1 MFADDTSLSCNG
13 SSSNEIDNK
22 LNDDLKVV
30 HIWLTANKLTLNQ
43 KKTEYMIIG
52 SRQRIDSVSGNTNI
66 TIGGEQIT
74 RVQTKSVLGII
85 VDEQL
90 KWHAHN
96 DKQCKT
102 CRATYL
108 RLQITLVPA
117 R

>member
-102 CRATYL
+102 ISSRIGC
-108 RLQITLVPA
+108 
-117 R
+117 